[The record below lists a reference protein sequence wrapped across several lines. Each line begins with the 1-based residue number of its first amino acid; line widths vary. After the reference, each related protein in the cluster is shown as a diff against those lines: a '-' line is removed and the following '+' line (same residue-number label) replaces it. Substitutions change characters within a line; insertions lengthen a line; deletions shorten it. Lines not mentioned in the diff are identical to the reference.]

1 MALMASAIRNAAM
14 RGVEVVRTGP
24 TYDPR
29 VDLIE
34 GLRTN
39 PAAREFTDEPVSDE
53 VLAELLDVARFAPSG
68 GNRQPWHVAVVQDRA
83 LRQQLADLCDPVW
96 QEYMAIGATGAT
108 PFAAVGPEPSRA
120 ELDRVPNPVIDRLVD
135 VPVVLVVAAD
145 LGAIAMMDGNLD
157 RPTITGGASV
167 YPFVLQ
173 LLLAARD
180 RGLGGVLTT
189 FLARAEEAAR
199 PLLGLPDTWAIAALV
214 AIGHPTTRPTR
225 LRRNPVATF
234 ATVDR
239 FDGPA
244 FGG

>member
-1 MALMASAIRNAAM
+1 M

-24 TYDPR
+24 TYDPA

-53 VLAELLDVARFAPSG
+53 VVAELLDVARFAPSG
-68 GNRQPWHVAVVQDRA
+68 GNRQPWHVAIVKDRT

-96 QEYMAIGATGAT
+96 QDYMAIGATGAT
-108 PFAAVGPEPSRA
+108 PFSVVGPAPVPVP
-120 ELDRVPNPVIDRLVD
+120 LDRVPNPIIDRLAD

-157 RPTITGGASV
+157 RATLTGGASI
-167 YPFVLQ
+167 YPFVHQ

-180 RGLGGVLTT
+180 RDLGGVLTT

-199 PLLGLPDTWAIAALV
+199 PLLGLPDTWAIAAMV
-214 AIGHPTTRPTR
+214 AIGHPTTRPTK
-225 LRRNPVATF
+225 LRRNPVAGF

-244 FGG
+244 FPA